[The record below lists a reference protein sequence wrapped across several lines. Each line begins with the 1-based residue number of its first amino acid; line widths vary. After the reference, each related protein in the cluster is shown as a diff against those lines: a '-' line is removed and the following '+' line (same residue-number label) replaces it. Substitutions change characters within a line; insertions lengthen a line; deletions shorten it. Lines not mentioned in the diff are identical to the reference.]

1 MDGRDRLNFSSYDY
15 LGLNGDPRVADAAK
29 DAIDQYGV
37 SVSAS
42 RLVAGERPFH
52 RELESALARVYEA
65 EDCLLMVSGHATN
78 VNIIGHLFAREDLI
92 LHDALSHNSIVQGA
106 QMAGSQRLS
115 FPHNDAG
122 ALEGLLEEHRGR
134 FSRVLIVIEGHY
146 SMDGDTP
153 DLAAFAE
160 LAERYGCWL
169 MVDEAHALGVLG
181 ATGRGTAEQK
191 GVAADRVDLWMG
203 TLSKS
208 LAGCGGYVAGKSE
221 LIDYLRHTA
230 PGFVYSVGM
239 AAPLAAASLRALDIL
254 LEEPERVGRLRANAE
269 LFRREAKS
277 AGLDTGSSEG
287 FSIVPIIIGSSIN
300 AARLSERLLE
310 RDINVQPILHPA
322 VPERSARLRFFLSSD
337 HRESEIR
344 HAVTVVADEIERL
357 AADSLDMHGLL
368 LALSNRR

>member
-1 MDGRDRLNFSSYDY
+1 
-15 LGLNGDPRVADAAK
+15 
-29 DAIDQYGV
+29 
-37 SVSAS
+37 
-42 RLVAGERPFH
+42 
-52 RELESALARVYEA
+52 
-65 EDCLLMVSGHATN
+65 MVSGHATN
-78 VNIIGHLFAREDLI
+78 VNIIGHLFGREDLI

-115 FPHNDAG
+115 FPHNDPR
-122 ALEGLLEEHRGR
+122 ALEELLEEHRGR
-134 FSRVLIVIEGHY
+134 VGRVLIVIEGHY

-153 DLAAFAE
+153 DLAAFAD

-208 LAGCGGYVAGKSE
+208 LAGCGGYVAGKRD

-239 AAPLAAASLRALDIL
+239 AAPLAAASLRALEIL
-254 LEEPERVGRLRANAE
+254 VEEPQRVERLRANAE
-269 LFRREAKS
+269 LFRCEAKA
-277 AGLDTGSSEG
+277 AGLDTGNSEG
-287 FSIVPIIIGSSIN
+287 FGIVPIIIGSSIN
-300 AARLSERLLE
+300 AARLSERMLE

-337 HRESEIR
+337 HEPDEIR
-344 HAVTVVADEIERL
+344 RAVAVVSEEIERL
-357 AADSLDMHGLL
+357 AADTLDMHGLL
-368 LALSNRR
+368 LALSDREQTTPLKGR